1 MKTICQHWHTMLVA
15 GKTDLPYKQLQSDR
29 GFLVYV
35 TNAYPAMKPY
45 LKGFHLSL
53 DLWRGDRDAEGWTV
67 NRANAT
73 DDNENLPSQDKDEEE
88 EGRSVNKR
96 FVSSTGPP
104 SGVTQAAPR
113 FITDL
118 ESLLILSA
126 SPTPVKGVVRRRQRD
141 RHSDI
146 RFWRCVLRR
155 FWCIGWF
162 GGGHSRKIRNL
173 GLGCKLLD

>member
-67 NRANAT
+67 KRANAT
-73 DDNENLPSQDKDEEE
+73 DDNENLPSQDEDEEE

-126 SPTPVKGVVRRRQRD
+126 SPTPVKGVVRRSEIVTAIYGFGD
-141 RHSDI
+141 ASSGGFGASVGLAEGIHG
-146 RFWRCVLRR
+146 RFGIWD
-155 FWCIGWF
+155 
-162 GGGHSRKIRNL
+162 L
-173 GLGCKLLD
+173 G

>member
-1 MKTICQHWHTMLVA
+1 MLVA

-73 DDNENLPSQDKDEEE
+73 DDNENLPSQDEDEEE
-88 EGRSVNKR
+88 EGRSVNNILLVQPVHHPELPKR
-96 FVSSTGPP
+96 LPVSSL
-104 SGVTQAAPR
+104 
-113 FITDL
+113 IW
-118 ESLLILSA
+118 SL
-126 SPTPVKGVVRRRQRD
+126 
-141 RHSDI
+141 
-146 RFWRCVLRR
+146 C
-155 FWCIGWF
+155 
-162 GGGHSRKIRNL
+162 
-173 GLGCKLLD
+173 